1 MNFYLTSGTSDYM
14 EKLVAKQKK
23 EPLVLL
29 HGQGNSVVLHESEKK
44 SVFAVPRK
52 FEVVSG
58 AGDIEQRGYFVFY
71 NMPIVTDDRPV
82 FEKKIK
88 DLLETFE
95 RDVTFISYRFLRP
108 VKEETY
114 ILLTHW
120 VGPASYEVW
129 KNSNAYK
136 NTWAAIVSGTQS
148 SMQTMFNASTYVT
161 TYSAPPEE

>member
-1 MNFYLTSGTSDYM
+1 MNFYITSGTSDYM

-23 EPLVLL
+23 ETLFLL

-52 FEVVSG
+52 FEIISG
-58 AGDIEQRGYFVFY
+58 AGELEQRGYFVFY
-71 NMPIVTDDRPV
+71 NMPIISDDGPV
-82 FEKKIK
+82 FEKKIS

-114 ILLTHW
+114 ILLTQW

-129 KNSNAYK
+129 TNSNAYK

-148 SMQTMFNASTYVT
+148 SVQKLFNASTYIT
-161 TYSAPPEE
+161 TYSAPPAE